1 MGAALE
7 DGDQVDGVHDEHDP
21 RQKHP
26 PARRSIPPL
35 QELGDGLGV
44 IGLGHGPDPG
54 RHDPGEAGEGD
65 VHQGGPDHPG
75 EAGDEAV
82 PAAAEKR
89 GRAEVGGGE
98 GDPDHGGVHYVPI
111 GDDEPREGPL
121 PKLYGEGDDDRNVG
135 DEEDLVNHRISSES
149 QRR

>member
-7 DGDQVDGVHDEHDP
+7 DGDQVDGVHHEHDP
-21 RQKHP
+21 REKHP
-26 PARRSIPPL
+26 AARRAVPPF
-35 QELGDGLGV
+35 QKLGNGLGV
-44 IGLGHGPDPG
+44 VGLGHRPDFG

-65 VHQGGPDHPG
+65 VHECRPDHPG
-75 EAGDEAV
+75 KAGDEAV

-98 GDPDHGGVHYVPI
+98 GDPDDGGVHDVSI

-121 PKLYGEGDDDRNVG
+121 PELYGEGDDDRDVD
-135 DEEDLVNHRISSES
+135 DEEDLVNHRISSE
-149 QRR
+149 